1 MMQAW
6 VDSRFDAV
14 SEDRR
19 RELFE
24 TYRAMVAEEAA
35 PPPAAVQV
43 RLTPQCRVGLLVPA

>member
-1 MMQAW
+1 